1 MERSDQGSGESD
13 IGGMS
18 EDTVF
23 KPVQI
28 EKKQDPAVMRFTGR
42 WEHGEGMESCER
54 LNHKL
59 TMEDFAKA
67 LRFREKQKKEMR
79 RCQWNH
85 AARKVSGYADR
96 ELLICI

>member
-28 EKKQDPAVMRFTGR
+28 EKNRTRQ
-42 WEHGEGMESCER
+42 SCDS
-54 LNHKL
+54 L
-59 TMEDFAKA
+59 EDGSMGKG
-67 LRFREKQKKEMR
+67 
-79 RCQWNH
+79 WNPV
-85 AARKVSGYADR
+85 KD
-96 ELLICI
+96 